1 MCKVTGN
8 VTQAKA
14 RLRSTFSRRYI
25 PAEITIGSDM
35 RAFTFLSGLLLL
47 AFAGLAQAEPREV
60 TVYAAASLTNAL
72 QDIGNQFNA
81 KGSAQVKFSFAASSL
96 LAKQI
101 EAGADADLFFSADTE
116 WMNYLADRNLV
127 QTRTRKDVLGNHL
140 VLIAP
145 SGSNV
150 SLEIKPGFPLA
161 QALGDGRLA
170 VADPDSVPAGK
181 YARQA
186 LTSLGVWG
194 SVAERLVRAENVRV
208 ALTYVA
214 RGEAPL
220 GIVYETDAK
229 AEPKVKVAGTFPDK
243 SHEPIVYPIALTVH
257 ATSTEA
263 RAFLSYT
270 EGDDA
275 AQIFR
280 RYGFVVLR

>member
-1 MCKVTGN
+1 MRGFKF
-8 VTQAKA
+8 
-14 RLRSTFSRRYI
+14 L
-25 PAEITIGSDM
+25 IGV
-35 RAFTFLSGLLLL
+35 LLFAL
-47 AFAGLAQAEPREV
+47 AGVAQADQREI

-81 KGSAQVKFSFAASSL
+81 KGSGKVKFSFAASSL

-101 EAGADADLFFSADTE
+101 EVGSDADMFFSADTE
-116 WMNYLADRNLV
+116 WMAYLADRNLI
-127 QTRTRKDVLGNHL
+127 QPATRKDVLGNHL

-145 SGSNV
+145 TNSTIV
-150 SLEIKPGFPLA
+150 LEIKPGFPLA

-181 YARQA
+181 YAREA

-194 SVAERLVRAENVRV
+194 MVAERLVRAENVRV

-229 AEPKVKVAGTFPDK
+229 AEPKVKVAGVFPES
-243 SHEPIVYPIALTVH
+243 SHQPIVYPVALTVH
-257 ATSTEA
+257 GTSVEA
-263 RAFLSYT
+263 RTFLSFV
-270 EGDDA
+270 EGDTA
-275 AQIFR
+275 AEIFR
-280 RYGFVVLR
+280 RYGFVVHQ

>member
-1 MCKVTGN
+1 
-8 VTQAKA
+8 
-14 RLRSTFSRRYI
+14 
-25 PAEITIGSDM
+25 M
-35 RAFTFLSGLLLL
+35 RACKFLFGLLVF
-47 AFAGLAQAEPREV
+47 AVAGLAQAEPREV

-81 KGSAQVKFSFAASSL
+81 KSDAKVKFSFAASSL

-101 EAGADADLFFSADTE
+101 EAGADADIFFSADTE
-116 WMNYLADRNLV
+116 WMSYLADRSLI
-127 QTRTRKDVLGNHL
+127 QTGTRKDLLGNHL

-145 SGSNV
+145 TSSTIAI
-150 SLEIKPGFPLA
+150 EIKPGFPIA

-229 AEPKVKVAGTFPDK
+229 AEPKVKIVGLFPENT
-243 SHEPIVYPIALTVH
+243 HLPITYPVALTSH
-257 ATSTEA
+257 GSSAEA
-263 RAFLSYT
+263 KAFLDYV
-270 EGDDA
+270 EGPQA
-275 AQIFR
+275 ADVFR
-280 RYGFVVLR
+280 KYGFIVLP